1 MSEKTLRSDPVGLV
15 EYIARNLVKHP
26 DEVEVVPVWSPTS
39 LIIELHVNNED
50 IGAVIGR
57 NGKIARAMRSLLSS
71 ISVKKIDAENNETGQ
86 PVSKVVLEIIDQA

>member
-1 MSEKTLRSDPVGLV
+1 MKADPIGLV

-26 DEVEVVPVWSPTS
+26 DDVEVVPVWSPSS

-57 NGKIARAMRSLLSS
+57 SGKIARALRTLLSS
-71 ISVKKIDAENNETGQ
+71 ISVKKIEPDNEDNKNI
-86 PVSKVVLEIIDQA
+86 SKVVLEIIDQ